1 MFLKVLLL
9 IRQLHQNNVLFVTIC
24 IFLNKGFKFQS
35 SVFNFCHVIV
45 IMSIDLISISI
56 LNIYQGLKQI

>member
-24 IFLNKGFKFQS
+24 IFLNKGFRFQP